1 MSHGTREQDRVI
13 LDFEYKA
20 FTFFGNLFQ
29 NLLLSLINLIFL
41 APQPPENLGLGFS
54 AFAHRY

>member
-1 MSHGTREQDRVI
+1 MSRGTWEQNKVI

-29 NLLLSLINLIFL
+29 GFFLSSINPMFS